1 MAMRYTYDDFDAE
14 VKKRG
19 MGTQFSDADLKLAM
33 ANPDAGMSLLNY
45 KTDYANATTD
55 EARALANEGAESI
68 RSAYGGY
75 TGGAD
80 GSSFYVDQPSPK
92 SYVSGQAP
100 TYSSNWADTIKQ
112 NYNKVAGYGDFV
124 YDLPAPEYK
133 DTYADKRAELL
144 EGITNYDP
152 FSYDY
157 ASDPVYQAY
166 AKQYRREGQRA
177 AEDTLAAASAATG
190 GMPSSYAVTASQQ
203 AGNYYGSQLADK
215 IPELYSQAY
224 DRWLNEFSRKQ
235 NALAAVQGESASEY
249 DRYLTDLG
257 QYNTDRSFAYQQY
270 ADEYERLANAL
281 SQSAALEQMDYAKY
295 QDQLNQFNTDRSFG
309 YAQHLDEI
317 ADQRYKDETEYNR
330 AMDAASIGD
339 YRALEELGIDT
350 SALASQAEADR
361 LAAELERQYRQEQI
375 AGMQWERDFN
385 ERQDAYDREQDALA
399 WEYQQ
404 NQDAYNRDRQEMLDA
419 LDREYTQAQ
428 IAGMR
433 QNQSDADYAR
443 RMELAELA
451 AASGDYRYLQELGID
466 TEGLAAGN
474 GGYTQGE
481 LLAALSA
488 ASEGKAD
495 ADDYDVLIRAG
506 YLDENGSP
514 TDALMTRGM
523 TESDAQKL
531 AAKGDSGLLSES
543 EWKKLKAYG
552 YSAPIM
558 EFASYEEYLSAVLPL
573 LGGAQGAAMIGADR
587 LINGLK

>member
-14 VKKRG
+14 LKKRG

-270 ADEYERLANAL
+270 ADKYERLANAL

-385 ERQDAYDREQDALA
+385 
-399 WEYQQ
+399 
-404 NQDAYNRDRQEMLDA
+404 
-419 LDREYTQAQ
+419 
-428 IAGMR
+428 
-433 QNQSDADYAR
+433 
-443 RMELAELA
+443 
-451 AASGDYRYLQELGID
+451 
-466 TEGLAAGN
+466 
-474 GGYTQGE
+474 
-481 LLAALSA
+481 
-488 ASEGKAD
+488 
-495 ADDYDVLIRAG
+495 
-506 YLDENGSP
+506 
-514 TDALMTRGM
+514 
-523 TESDAQKL
+523 
-531 AAKGDSGLLSES
+531 
-543 EWKKLKAYG
+543 
-552 YSAPIM
+552 
-558 EFASYEEYLSAVLPL
+558 
-573 LGGAQGAAMIGADR
+573 
-587 LINGLK
+587 